1 MRIYTFVSVHKSV
14 IKQLK
19 KDILYKPINTI
30 MKVTGKIKML
40 FVFAVSMMFAN
51 KAQAQDTAIKNYDQ
65 GFKLGFGVSGGYATQ
80 DPYKLALG
88 ADARL
93 QYDLTKRYSLTL
105 TTGFTNLFVSEA
117 DAFPSEATGKDLGFI
132 PAKAGFKAFVWNDE
146 FYVMGE
152 AGAAFAVTNGFDQTS
167 LILAPSIGYA
177 SKYIDV
183 SLRYEH
189 YSDFRKVNNNGTT
202 GKGVGQIGVRLA
214 YGFEL

>member
-1 MRIYTFVSVHKSV
+1 
-14 IKQLK
+14 
-19 KDILYKPINTI
+19 
-30 MKVTGKIKML
+30 MKITEKIKML

-51 KAQAQDTAIKNYDQ
+51 NAQAQDTKEIKNYDQ
-65 GFKLGFGVSGGYATQ
+65 GFKLGFGITGGYAFN

-117 DAFPSEATGKDLGFI
+117 DGRDLRFI
-132 PAKAGFKAFVWNDE
+132 PAKAGFKAFIWNDE

-152 AGAAFAVTNGFDQTS
+152 AGAAFAVTNGYDQTS
-167 LILAPSIGYA
+167 LILSPSVGYA

-189 YSDFRKVNNNGTT
+189 YSDFPKMNNNGTL
-202 GKGVGQIGVRLA
+202 GNGVGQIGVRLA

>member
-1 MRIYTFVSVHKSV
+1 MTLTK
-14 IKQLK
+14 
-19 KDILYKPINTI
+19 
-30 MKVTGKIKML
+30 KIKML
-40 FVFAVSMMFAN
+40 SIVAVSMMFAN
-51 KAQAQDTAIKNYDQ
+51 NIQAQDAAPAKNYDQ
-65 GFKLGFGVSGGYATQ
+65 GFKLGFGVNAGYATQ

-105 TTGFTNLFVSEA
+105 TTGFSNLFVSEA
-117 DAFPSEATGKDLGFI
+117 DGSDLGFI

-152 AGAAFAVTNGFDQTS
+152 AGAAFAVTNGYNKTS
-167 LILAPSIGYA
+167 LLLAPSIGYA
-177 SKYIDV
+177 TKYIDI

-189 YSDFRKVNNNGTT
+189 YNDFARINNNGTA
-202 GKGVGQIGVRLA
+202 GKGVGQVGVRLA

>member
-1 MRIYTFVSVHKSV
+1 MA
-14 IKQLK
+14 IKLK
-19 KDILYKPINTI
+19 KIKL
-30 MKVTGKIKML
+30 MKTTTKIKTL
-40 FVFAVSMMFAN
+40 LVLAISAFLSN
-51 KAQAQDTAIKNYDQ
+51 TTSAQDTAVKNYDQ

-105 TTGFTNLFVSEA
+105 TTGFTNLFISEA
-117 DAFPSEATGKDLGFI
+117 DGSDLGFI

-152 AGAAFAVTNGFDQTS
+152 AGAAFAVTNGYDQTS

-177 SKYIDV
+177 TKYIDV

-189 YSDFRKVNNNGTT
+189 YSDFPKMNNNGTT
-202 GKGVGQIGVRLA
+202 GKGVGQVGVRVA
-214 YGFEL
+214 YGFQL